1 MQHKP
6 TNAPKDY
13 DQGVVKTIPLYD
25 ELHLQVLGLTGHGG
39 LEPRAW
45 LEAGCG
51 TGTFAEKAAARYPGA
66 ELSLI
71 DPMEDMLAVTRERL
85 HGNPSIKDIRLAGS
99 ENADYPDASFDI
111 ATAILSHH
119 YFQPDARR
127 RAVENI
133 FRMLKPGG
141 MFVTIEHVAPLT
153 ERGLEIALAR
163 WRDFQIESG
172 GKTFEKAAQHVA
184 RYGQE
189 YFPITVDS
197 HLALLRESGFAV
209 AELFWFSYGQA
220 GVYGIKAG

>member
-13 DQGVVKTIPLYD
+13 DKGVVKTIPLYD
-25 ELHLQVLGLTGHGG
+25 ELHRQTLDLAGRGG
-39 LEPRAW
+39 TQPRAW

-51 TGTFAEKAAARYPGA
+51 TGTFAEKAAARYPGV

-71 DPMEDMLAVTRERL
+71 DPMEDMLSVAREQLR
-85 HGNPSIKDIRLAGS
+85 GNASVKDIRLAGS

-111 ATAILSHH
+111 ATAILAHH
-119 YFQPDARR
+119 YFQPEGRR
-127 RAVENI
+127 RATENI

-141 MFVTIEHVAPLT
+141 MFVTIEHVAPQT

-163 WRDFQIESG
+163 WRDFQIEA
-172 GKTFEKAAQHVA
+172 GKTPEKAAQQVA
-184 RYGQE
+184 RYGEE

-197 HLALLRESGFAV
+197 HLALLRECGFAV
-209 AELFWFSYGQA
+209 AELFWYSYGQA